1 MAEQGTALHT
11 HPPLAGAMPAVG
23 ALSHGV
29 PGGYGMADHSGQI
42 QGRMGVVSH
51 GIQGQVMQP
60 QTPFHQRDLSQQY
73 PSQATGQQDGKGF
86 GKVKSGGHTLA
97 DYRDSWRSKSESWRS
112 GGGDQQGFSTWR
124 ANSSGGWR
132 GAGEHRGAQGGH
144 HVHEPGQL
152 GHPVQP
158 GYQGHSNQANAM
170 ISATSAM
177 SLNGRTPGTLQG
189 EQTLPVPPTFGTGG
203 GWYGMMPFGPS
214 RSVHRYPTEVL
225 ARLYKQ
231 MLYAGRL
238 RLPNG
243 VQRDEPMLFTP
254 AGEFVDVFEQ
264 LQGVP
269 VRPKNAYI
277 DLTSGYASRENSG
290 GSIGR
295 RQKSEVAHG
304 GPTSLQQEQQKQVL
318 PASLGLGTHVPRDM
332 YTYVDPQGQWQGPFT
347 RAEMLEWHASGFFPL
362 SLVVR
367 AVDPPQMVSTLSD
380 WLALWN
386 GSTPMVMSIPD
397 NPQPTQSYQA
407 VQSAQNYQAVQNH
420 QAAVSVQSQPLQAP
434 PRQLQNQHEELHG
447 HVQVTEPAV
456 EPSPVDPI
464 LGAEAEKGWA
474 QEEEEEELPAE
485 LEAPVADKPQTA
497 PDAPWLGSLSIE
509 NAISLKDIQLE
520 EDARKAENDEIKAKV
535 VAQQQK
541 LRSSQSGWVSV
552 AKSESLSLAD
562 IQNEEINAHSQRT
575 AIEAADAAASLVKHQ
590 QKMASG
596 GMWAAAAS
604 KPAAIPS
611 VTPAL
616 RTAAKKTVQTAAAP
630 PPPPP
635 AEKSRAVSQTVP
647 PPRPQADA
655 SLPIESM
662 AFGLEAPSAEEAALS
677 GDFRDWCSQQMQ
689 SLTGSDEVTL
699 CEFLMG
705 VESNSEIADYVG
717 MYLGTSAA
725 VAPFSAEFIKRKL
738 AVMAAREMTA
748 AGKRKSRKARA
759 KANKALASVSAGTD
773 GSAPTKKDVDDS
785 SWEKVAKGGKGL
797 GASTDKLTSSG
808 LAKSRPAGASGF
820 ALLSSR

>member
-1 MAEQGTALHT
+1 M
-11 HPPLAGAMPAVG
+11 
-23 ALSHGV
+23 
-29 PGGYGMADHSGQI
+29 
-42 QGRMGVVSH
+42 
-51 GIQGQVMQP
+51 
-60 QTPFHQRDLSQQY
+60 
-73 PSQATGQQDGKGF
+73 
-86 GKVKSGGHTLA
+86 
-97 DYRDSWRSKSESWRS
+97 
-112 GGGDQQGFSTWR
+112 
-124 ANSSGGWR
+124 
-132 GAGEHRGAQGGH
+132 
-144 HVHEPGQL
+144 
-152 GHPVQP
+152 
-158 GYQGHSNQANAM
+158 
-170 ISATSAM
+170 
-177 SLNGRTPGTLQG
+177 
-189 EQTLPVPPTFGTGG
+189 
-203 GWYGMMPFGPS
+203 
-214 RSVHRYPTEVL
+214 
-225 ARLYKQ
+225 
-231 MLYAGRL
+231 
-238 RLPNG
+238 
-243 VQRDEPMLFTP
+243 
-254 AGEFVDVFEQ
+254 
-264 LQGVP
+264 
-269 VRPKNAYI
+269 
-277 DLTSGYASRENSG
+277 
-290 GSIGR
+290 
-295 RQKSEVAHG
+295 
-304 GPTSLQQEQQKQVL
+304 
-318 PASLGLGTHVPRDM
+318 
-332 YTYVDPQGQWQGPFT
+332 
-347 RAEMLEWHASGFFPL
+347 
-362 SLVVR
+362 
-367 AVDPPQMVSTLSD
+367 
-380 WLALWN
+380 
-386 GSTPMVMSIPD
+386 
-397 NPQPTQSYQA
+397 
-407 VQSAQNYQAVQNH
+407 
-420 QAAVSVQSQPLQAP
+420 
-434 PRQLQNQHEELHG
+434 
-447 HVQVTEPAV
+447 
-456 EPSPVDPI
+456 
-464 LGAEAEKGWA
+464 
-474 QEEEEEELPAE
+474 
-485 LEAPVADKPQTA
+485 
-497 PDAPWLGSLSIE
+497 GSLSIE

-725 VAPFSAEFIKRKL
+725 VATFSAEFIKRKL